1 MERNRLVFA
10 GSGGQGVITAAIIL
24 GEAVVLHE
32 GLNAVQTQSY
42 GAAARGGVTR
52 ADLIVADSD
61 IDFPKVTQPNVLTCL
76 TQEAYSKYYSII
88 RPGGL
93 LVIDT
98 HFVHVHSEAEAR
110 IRPLALYESVM
121 REIGYPVVLN
131 ICMLGAIQAMTGLV
145 RLDSLEKVLER
156 RIPQR
161 FLDMNRQA
169 LKLGSELAGSS

>member
-61 IDFPKVTQPNVLTCL
+61 IDFPKVTQPNVLICL
-76 TQEAYSKYYSII
+76 SQEGYNKYYSII

-93 LVIDT
+93 LVVDT
-98 HFVHVHSEAEAR
+98 HFVQIHSEAEAR
-110 IRPLALYESVM
+110 IKPLTLYETVM
-121 REIGYPVVLN
+121 QEIGYPVVLN
-131 ICMLGAIQAMTGLV
+131 ICTLGAVQALTGLV
-145 RLDSLEKVLER
+145 KLESLESVLEQ
-156 RIPQR
+156 RIPER
-161 FLDMNRQA
+161 FLEMNRKA
-169 LKLGSELAGSS
+169 LKLGSELAASS